1 MTNRTIKALLYKAFD
16 YPMLLNACIYKRWRA
31 PRDGL
36 VKVHLGQGRRKYLE
50 GWLNVDANFVSARI
64 DVRANTLHGLPV
76 RDNTVDVFYSQHV
89 IEHLPDHALG
99 AHFRGMYRCLKP
111 GGAIRVGGPNGDSAA
126 RKLIEGD
133 AGWFNDDPDKHR
145 SVGGR
150 YANFNLRR
158 GEHLTML
165 TESYLAE
172 IATGAG
178 FVEIRT
184 PRPGA
189 EARFPGLIGEDVLSR
204 EDPPNGDLPHTL
216 ILEARKPG

>member
-1 MTNRTIKALLYKAFD
+1 MS
-16 YPMLLNACIYKRWRA
+16 
-31 PRDGL
+31 
-36 VKVHLGQGRRKYLE
+36 GR
-50 GWLNVDANFVSARI
+50 GWINVDANAFTGKC
-64 DVRANTLHGLPV
+64 DVWADLRNRLPF
-76 RDNTVDVFYSQHV
+76 RDASVDAFYSHHV

-99 AHFRGMYRCLKP
+99 AHFREMSRCLKP
-111 GGAIRVGGPNGDSAA
+111 GGAVRVGGPNGDSAA

-133 AGWFNDDPDKHR
+133 AGWFNDYPDKHR

-150 YANFNLRR
+150 YANFILCR
-158 GEHLTML
+158 GEHLTIL

-172 IATGAG
+172 IATDAG

-189 EARFPGLIGEDVLSR
+189 ETGFPGFIGEDVLSR